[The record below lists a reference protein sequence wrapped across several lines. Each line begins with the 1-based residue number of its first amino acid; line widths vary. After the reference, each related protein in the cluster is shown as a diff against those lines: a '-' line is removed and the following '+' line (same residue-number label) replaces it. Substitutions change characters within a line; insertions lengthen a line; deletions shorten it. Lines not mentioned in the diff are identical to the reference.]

1 MPYGTLSW
9 SVECVVVRLSQ
20 RLVVSHHTEMPK
32 LTDNI
37 PMTGEQLNTKPRK
50 VQFLLSGRPGGVI
63 GRALEWRYKG
73 EDGRVF
79 EPCRR

>member
-1 MPYGTLSW
+1 M
-9 SVECVVVRLSQ
+9 VVRLSQ

-73 EDGRVF
+73 
-79 EPCRR
+79 CRWKGFRTLQEAAKASPII